1 MKLIVLNIRVIQ
13 EVEGC
18 HVGVE
23 RCEGEARGDPL
34 QPFFYILQIYLTLS
48 ASSPSLGGLPFYSQK
63 NQIKSKG

>member
-34 QPFFYILQIYLTLS
+34 QPFFYI
-48 ASSPSLGGLPFYSQK
+48 
-63 NQIKSKG
+63 